1 MLIKNRSATVKGES
15 NVKKQNQADVKQMKL
30 LAGLD
35 YASFYK
41 LAKEVNVRQSF
52 VAMGK
57 LHIVHDTGKF
67 SFPIRNISYPANA
80 ETDRKI
86 REMFFK
92 LLKLPVADQQQT
104 AA

>member
-1 MLIKNRSATVKGES
+1 M
-15 NVKKQNQADVKQMKL
+15 KKQNQSDVKRMRQ
-30 LAGLD
+30 LAGRD

-57 LHIVHDTGKF
+57 LYVIHETGQF
-67 SFPIRNISYPANA
+67 AFPIRNIVNP
-80 ETDRKI
+80 ETDKKI
-86 REMFFK
+86 REMFFT
-92 LLKLPVADQQQT
+92 LLNLPVAVQKQT